1 MADEE
6 SSLDNYVNDSKYNLL
21 TESEFMKIVENFP
34 QDPQYAITQMRLN
47 IEQPF
52 VQ

>member
-6 SSLDNYVNDSKYNLL
+6 SSLENYVNDSKYNLL
-21 TESEFMKIVENFP
+21 TRDEFEVIARNFSR
-34 QDPQYAITQMRLN
+34 DPQTAITQMRLN
-47 IEQPF
+47 IEQGF